1 MTDRETSIYHLALY
15 GVRPGDTSA
24 IVRAAKTLHTLYEHS
39 CNGYQDH
46 KGNWDENAT
55 NRAEKKTDTLQAKI
69 DTMLAAYNL
78 KAYHQTDPRGWPV
91 TVYRPEDLNGRDIG
105 SCYSSIGRAII

>member
-24 IVRAAKTLHTLYEHS
+24 IVRAAKTLHTIYEND
-39 CNGYQDH
+39 CNL
-46 KGNWDENAT
+46 
-55 NRAEKKTDTLQAKI
+55 NRTDKEQAASEKKTDTLQAKI

-78 KAYHQTDPRGWPV
+78 KVYHQTDPRGWPV